1 MSRQNVAAHMM
12 SFQRNWGDQK
22 NAARKPDVSNAVQNI
37 VELVSAVVKDD
48 QDAEDKIWDN
58 ESKVGKAEE
67 AEKMIEDT
75 LHLFLA

>member
-1 MSRQNVAAHMM
+1 MSCQNVAAHMM

-37 VELVSAVVKDD
+37 VELVSAVVEDD

>member
-1 MSRQNVAAHMM
+1 MSCQNVAAHMM

-22 NAARKPDVSNAVQNI
+22 NATRKPDVSNAVQNV
-37 VELVSAVVKDD
+37 VELVSAVVEDD
-48 QDAEDKIWDN
+48 QDAEDKIRNN